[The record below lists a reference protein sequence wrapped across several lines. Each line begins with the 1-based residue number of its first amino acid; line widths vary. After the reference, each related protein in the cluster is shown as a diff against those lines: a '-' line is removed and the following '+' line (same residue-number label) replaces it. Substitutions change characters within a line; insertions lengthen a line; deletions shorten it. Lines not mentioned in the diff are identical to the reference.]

1 MARVRGEMIGQRR
14 TGSSG
19 LVGVQL
25 RRSTPCLPSDRG
37 MWVEGASSDRLAV
50 TGEAVTAGPWRL
62 VQGVGRQKGKS
73 HVGTEVV
80 YIMFNSP
87 RLCLFLCFCGLRET
101 WEGTGGYP
109 FGISA
114 ARLRVAHKVARK
126 EPRLAGQSI
135 NRRIYGRS
143 IEAGNVGGAVSI
155 AAESS
160 WQIGRQQFYGE

>member
-1 MARVRGEMIGQRR
+1 M
-14 TGSSG
+14 
-19 LVGVQL
+19 
-25 RRSTPCLPSDRG
+25 
-37 MWVEGASSDRLAV
+37 
-50 TGEAVTAGPWRL
+50 TAGPWRL

-80 YIMFNSP
+80 YIKLNSP

-101 WEGTGGYP
+101 WEGKGR
-109 FGISA
+109 A
-114 ARLRVAHKVARK
+114 AILSVSRQDGSGWLIACK

-143 IEAGNVGGAVSI
+143 IEAGNAGGAVSI

-160 WQIGRQQFYGE
+160 WQIGRQQFYGK